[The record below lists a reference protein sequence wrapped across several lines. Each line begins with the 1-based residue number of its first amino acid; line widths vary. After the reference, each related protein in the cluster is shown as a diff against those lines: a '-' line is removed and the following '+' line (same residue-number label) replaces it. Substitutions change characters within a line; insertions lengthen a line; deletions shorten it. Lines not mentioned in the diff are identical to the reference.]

1 MSLWLQGL
9 CDLAKRYLSAFRTAW
24 QMRKQFDTPIR
35 YADETAFLPAHLELI
50 DSPVS
55 ALPKWIGRLILLF
68 LLIGVAW
75 AWLGKVD
82 IVAVAPGK
90 IMPSGRSKTIQPI
103 ENSVVKQLYVH
114 NGQEVKKDQLLIELV
129 AMGAEA
135 DHSKSEVALEAAI
148 LSEFRQ
154 KALLTAMDTGSEPV
168 FTQEE
173 ADNSLSRFPDNVLAQ
188 ERALARSQYMTWA
201 AQKERL
207 TANIKQRE
215 AEIKTTEVQ
224 VKNLKA
230 MQHYE
235 TERRNDYKKLYKVG
249 HASKHEY
256 FVQESKLIELTK
268 ELDTQQ
274 SKLNELAAVLNQ
286 AKQEYHYFI
295 ESSRRDTLE
304 ELHKANENIRQLS
317 LEVEKSK
324 QRQQF
329 TEIRSPVDGSV
340 QQLQTHTIGGVV
352 TTAQPLMVIVPKE
365 EQLEIEAMISN
376 KDIGFIQVGQE
387 VVIKIEA
394 FPYTRYGYITGKIKH
409 ISFDAISDE
418 NLGLVFSGTILMDR
432 NYLNIEG
439 RKINLMAGMAVSAE
453 IKTGDRRVIDYLLSP
468 LKTTIDESL
477 RER

>member
-1 MSLWLQGL
+1 
-9 CDLAKRYLSAFRTAW
+9 
-24 QMRKQFDTPIR
+24 
-35 YADETAFLPAHLELI
+35 
-50 DSPVS
+50 
-55 ALPKWIGRLILLF
+55 
-68 LLIGVAW
+68 
-75 AWLGKVD
+75 
-82 IVAVAPGK
+82 
-90 IMPSGRSKTIQPI
+90 
-103 ENSVVKQLYVH
+103 
-114 NGQEVKKDQLLIELV
+114 
-129 AMGAEA
+129 MGAEA

-173 ADNSLSRFPDNVLAQ
+173 ADNSLSRFPDNVLTQ

-207 TANIKQRE
+207 AANIKQRE

-268 ELDTQQ
+268 ELHMHQ
-274 SKLNELAAVLNQ
+274 SKLDELAAALNQ
-286 AKQEYHYFI
+286 AKQEYHFI

-304 ELHKANENIRQLS
+304 ELHKANENIRRLS

-352 TTAQPLMVIVPKE
+352 TIAQPLMVIVPKE

-394 FPYTRYGYITGKIKH
+394 FPYTRYGYMTGTIKH
-409 ISFDAISDE
+409 ISFEAINDE
-418 NLGLVFSGTILMDR
+418 NLGLAFSGTILMDR